1 MRRLATIATYLFV
14 VMALALG
21 VAAVP
26 LGAADHL
33 DGPMVMTDGLFD
45 INDVYAFQSPSNANN
60 FVVIVTVVPVAGV
73 QNPAMFGTGGAYEI
87 KVDNNGD
94 AKEDITW
101 TYTFGAADANGRQS
115 VTVKSGSAT
124 LGTGMTGNTAI
135 NLTGGGKTV
144 AGLADDPFFFDLAAF
159 RNNLMFCP
167 GGKGTNFFNGLNTMA
182 IVVEVPSS
190 SLGGKIGVWAR
201 TLKGTTQFDRMGRPA
216 INTVFLNPGS
226 RKDMFNSTQPVDDKA
241 NYTADVVGVLK
252 ALGNDDA
259 TANQLAGVLLPDI
272 LTVDTASKEGF
283 LNGRRLADDVIDA
296 ELGLITGG
304 KVPGDCVA
312 NDSNFSNTFP
322 YLAPAN
328 AAPSPPPTG
337 GGGNL
342 PGMPNTGA
350 GGAQSRQSV
359 AWWAIFAAVACL
371 GAAGVS
377 ATIAVR
383 SKK

>member
-14 VMALALG
+14 VMALVIG

-26 LGAADHL
+26 IGAADHL

-45 INDVYAFQSPSNANN
+45 INDVYAFQSPANASN
-60 FVVIVTVVPVAGV
+60 FVIAVTVVPVAGV

-87 KVDNNGD
+87 KIDNNGD

-101 TYTFGAADANGRQS
+101 TFTFGAPDASGKQS
-115 VTVKSGSAT
+115 VTAKSGSTT
-124 LGTGMTGNTAI
+124 LGTGTTGSSF
-135 NLTGGGKTV
+135 NLTGGGKVV
-144 AGLADDPFFFDLAAF
+144 AGLYDDPFFFDLAAF
-159 RNNLMFCP
+159 RNSLAFCP
-167 GGKGTNFFNGLNTMA
+167 GGVGTNFFKGLNTMA

-190 SLGGKIGVWAR
+190 ALGGKIGVWAR
-201 TLKGTTQFDRMGRPA
+201 TMKGNAQFDRMARPA

-226 RKDMFNSTQPVDDKA
+226 RKDMFNSTQPADDPA

-259 TANQLAGVLLPDI
+259 TATKLAGILLPDI
-272 LTVDTASKEGF
+272 LTVDTASKDGF
-283 LNGRRLADDVIDA
+283 LNGRKLSDDVIDA
-296 ELGLITGG
+296 ELALISGG
-304 KVPGDCVA
+304 AVKGDCVS
-312 NDSNFSNTFP
+312 NDSNFSNAFP

-328 AAPSPPPTG
+328 AAPAPPPTG
-337 GGGNL
+337 TGGTL
-342 PGMPNTGA
+342 PGMPSTG
-350 GGAQSRQSV
+350 GGYAKSQQSIS
-359 AWWAIFAAVACL
+359 WWAILAALACL